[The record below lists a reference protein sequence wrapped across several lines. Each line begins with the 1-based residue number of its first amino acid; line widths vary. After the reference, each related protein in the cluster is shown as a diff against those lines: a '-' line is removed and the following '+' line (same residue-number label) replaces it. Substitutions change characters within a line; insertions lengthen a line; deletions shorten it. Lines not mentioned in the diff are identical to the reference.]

1 MTLSSLITAATW
13 CILGYF
19 IVSKTSYFLLNALSI
34 FRMHKMEQ
42 EKVLTELP
50 QTYSGLEQPISL
62 LLRTHN
68 NAATIATSVHAL
80 LQLNYSSFEIIVI
93 NDGSEDET
101 LNTLINNF
109 ELHAFPEAYRV
120 QLATQEVHRIYHS
133 TRYPNLRII
142 DKKYGGKADALNAG
156 INASRYPLFCNVG
169 DNTILHR
176 DSLRRMAAPFLTE
189 NTVIATAGAV
199 RIANDCEIKN
209 GLLNKVALPTHW
221 LPIFQIIEYLRTSLF
236 APLGWSTMNGML
248 IVPASGINLFQK
260 AVVIEV
266 GGYRTDTTIANMELI
281 VRMHRLM
288 RQKKRAYQ
296 ITFVADP
303 VCWQQVPQ
311 DLATLKHR
319 HIRWQQ
325 GLLDSLSQN
334 IGLMFSRNG
343 GVPGRL
349 AFPFFIFFEC
359 IGPILE
365 LFGYAFILLAYA
377 CGLLSL
383 QACIAFFSVA
393 IGFGVLLSASGLLL
407 EEMSFHLYPKA
418 SDIAKLAIVAILG
431 NLGYRQLNIAWR
443 SYSTAR
449 WLLDRKN
456 STSNQKIS
464 GSTAEKSQ

>member
-19 IVSKTSYFLLNALSI
+19 IVSKISYFLLNALSI
-34 FRMHKMEQ
+34 FRMHRMEQ
-42 EKVLTELP
+42 GKILADLP
-50 QTYSGLEQPISL
+50 QIYSGLEQPISL

-68 NAATIATSVHAL
+68 SAATIATSVHAL
-80 LQLNYSSFEIIVI
+80 LKLDYSNFEIIVI
-93 NDGSEDET
+93 NDGSQDAT
-101 LNTLINNF
+101 LDTLLDTF
-109 ELHAFPEAYRV
+109 DLHAFPEAYRI
-120 QLATQEVHRIYHS
+120 QLATQEVHCIYRS
-133 TRYPNLRII
+133 TRYPNLRVI
-142 DKKYGGKADALNAG
+142 DKKHGGKADALNAG
-156 INASRYPLFCNVG
+156 INASRYPLFCSV
-169 DNTILHR
+169 DDHTILHR
-176 DSLRRMAAPFLTE
+176 DSLRRMAAPFLND

-199 RIANDCEIKN
+199 RVANGCEVEN
-209 GLLNKVALPTHW
+209 GLLNKVALPKRW
-221 LPIFQIIEYLRTSLF
+221 LPVFQIVEYLRTSLF

-248 IVPASGINLFQK
+248 IVPAAGVGLFQK
-260 AVVIEV
+260 EAVIEV
-266 GGYRTDTTIANMELI
+266 GGYRTDTTTGNMELI

-288 RQKKRAYQ
+288 RKKQQEYQ

-311 DLATLKHR
+311 DLAALRNQRMH
-319 HIRWQQ
+319 WQQ

-334 IGLMFSRNG
+334 MGLLFSRNG

-349 AFPFFIFFEC
+349 AFPFFIVFEC
-359 IGPILE
+359 VGPILE

-383 QACIAFFSVA
+383 QACMAFFSVA
-393 IGFGVLLSASGLLL
+393 IGLGILLSASGLLL

-418 SDIAKLAIVAILG
+418 SDIVKLAIVAILG

-449 WLLDRKN
+449 WLMGQKYR
-456 STSNQKIS
+456 TSSKDIA
-464 GSTAEKSQ
+464 G